1 MKKFLFA
8 MIAFAAVLSFAACN
22 DSETYKDMRD
32 RELDSISSFL
42 RKENIKVISEDEF
55 TRRWNNNQRLTDT
68 AKNNN
73 EWVLFNSNGIYM
85 QVIDQGCGD
94 YIRKGET
101 ADVLVR
107 FDEYNLSYAAEMS
120 DKCRTLSNKVPINSF
135 YIDKMSVTNT
145 SGTFTGSFVDPK
157 ASLMAITYNS
167 SYSGLSS
174 TVPSGWLIP
183 FSWVKIGRP
192 KTDDDRIAH
201 VRLLVPHSYGTTSA
215 SGSVQACVYDM
226 TLQRGR

>member
-22 DSETYKDMRD
+22 DSETYKAMRD

-55 TRRWNNNQRLTDT
+55 NRRWKNHEKLTDT

-94 YIRKGET
+94 YIKKGTDVYKRQMLGMSIDESAHILCALN
-101 ADVLVR
+101 ADQT
-107 FDEYNLSYAAEMS
+107 N
-120 DKCRTLSNKVPINSF
+120 
-135 YIDKMSVTNT
+135 YID
-145 SGTFTGSFVDPK
+145 
-157 ASLMAITYNS
+157 LMGGGNLTITYNS
-167 SYSGLSS
+167 DRKSTRLNSS
-174 TVPSGWLIP
+174 HIQKSRMPS
-183 FSWVKIGRP
+183 
-192 KTDDDRIAH
+192 
-201 VRLLVPHSYGTTSA
+201 SA
-215 SGSVQACVYDM
+215 
-226 TLQRGR
+226 